1 MASFA
6 THILVIPFP
15 GQGHIAPLLDFTHH
29 LLLHA
34 TASLTVTVVVT
45 PKNLQLLQPL
55 LSFHPSTA
63 ISALVLPLPPHPSLP
78 SGAENTKD
86 LPPDSFLSIFAA
98 LPGLQG
104 PLLRWFATHP
114 SPPSAIIS
122 DLFLGWTHHLAEKLS
137 IKRFVFSPS
146 AAFAMSMILCL
157 QTNPPPL
164 PKTESGEIDLNA
176 VVSINDA
183 PGRPEFFFWQLLMP
197 YKMLVSSDGPN
208 PPLFKANYTANHSS
222 WGYIIN
228 TFTGLESVYLNHV
241 KTSLG
246 HDRVWAVGPLFLPTV
261 TDDKVRSDPV
271 SEHILSWLD
280 TCQDSEVV
288 YVSFGTQNMLTQEQV
303 NVLALGLE
311 KSGIRFVWKFKEPSL
326 GHVDGHDLGKIPHG
340 FEDRVAGRGLVIR
353 DWVSQVLILNHR
365 AVGSFLSHCGWN
377 SILEGL
383 VARVMILTWPL
394 GADQYYNAKLLV
406 DILKVGV
413 RISQPNEILPN
424 SDHLAKV
431 LRESVSQS
439 AYKEERTR
447 AMQLGKEA
455 IDSMSKDGSSY
466 KDLEMLVQHLI
477 QLPKPMLSEH
487 DKNKWI
493 EES

>member
-34 TASLTVTVVVT
+34 ADSLTVTVVVT
-45 PKNLQLLQPL
+45 PKNLDLLQPL

-78 SGAENTKD
+78 SGAGAENTND
-86 LPPDSFLSIFAA
+86 LPPDSFFSIFSAF
-98 LPGLQG
+98 PGIQG

-114 SPPSAIIS
+114 FPPSAIIS

-137 IKRFVFSPS
+137 IKRFVFFPS
-146 AAFAMSMILCL
+146 AAFAASVCL
-157 QTNPPPL
+157 GLMTNSYPL
-164 PKTESGEIDLNA
+164 PKTESGEIDINA
-176 VVSINDA
+176 VLSVSDT
-183 PGRPEFFFWQLLMP
+183 PGQPEFFCWQLLMA
-197 YKMLVSSDGPN
+197 YKRFVYSDGP
-208 PPLFKANYTANHSS
+208 FKANYTANHSS

-228 TFTGLESVYLNHV
+228 TFTGLESVYLNHL

-261 TDDKVRSDPV
+261 DQVRSDPV
-271 SEHILSWLD
+271 SDNILSWLD
-280 TCQDSEVV
+280 TCRDSEVV

-311 KSGIRFVWKFKEPSL
+311 ESGVRFVWKFKEPSL
-326 GHVDGHDLGKIPHG
+326 GHVEDQDLGKLPPG

-353 DWVSQVLILNHR
+353 DWVSQVSILNHR

-377 SILEGL
+377 STLEGL
-383 VARVMILTWPL
+383 VARVLILTWPL
-394 GADQYYNAKLLV
+394 GADQYYNEKLLV

-413 RISQPNEILPN
+413 RVSQANQNLPN

-439 AYKEERTR
+439 TYKEERAR

-455 IDSMSKDGSSY
+455 IDSMNKDGSSY

-477 QLPKPMLSEH
+477 QLPKPVSNYNLFMC
-487 DKNKWI
+487 
-493 EES
+493 

>member
-1 MASFA
+1 MASLA

-15 GQGHIAPLLDFTHH
+15 GQGHMAPLLDLTHH
-29 LLLHA
+29 LLLYA
-34 TASLTVTVVVT
+34 ADSLTVTFLVT
-45 PKNLQLLQPL
+45 PKNLDLLRPL
-55 LSFHPSTA
+55 LCLHPSSA

-86 LPPDSFLSIFAA
+86 LPPDSFFSIFTA

-146 AAFAMSMILCL
+146 AAFASSVSLCL
-157 QTNPPPL
+157 RTNPPPL
-164 PKTESGEIDLNA
+164 PKTESGEIDINA
-176 VVSINDA
+176 VLSISDA
-183 PGRPEFFFWQLLMP
+183 PGQPEFFCSQILML
-197 YKMLVSSDGPN
+197 YRMLVPSDGPN
-208 PPLFKANYTANHSS
+208 PPLFKTNHAANYSS

-241 KTSLG
+241 KTLLG
-246 HDRVWAVGPLFLPTV
+246 HDRVWAVGPLFLPTY
-261 TDDKVRSDPV
+261 DQLISDPV
-271 SEHILSWLD
+271 SDNILSWFD

-311 KSGIRFVWKFKEPSL
+311 ESGVRFVWKFKEPSL
-326 GHVDGHDLGKIPHG
+326 GHVEGQDLGKLPPG

-353 DWVSQVLILNHR
+353 DWVSQVSILNHR

-377 SILEGL
+377 STLEGL
-383 VARVMILTWPL
+383 VARVLILTWPL
-394 GADQYYNAKLLV
+394 GADQYYNEKLLV

-413 RISQPNEILPN
+413 RVSQANQNLPN

-439 AYKEERTR
+439 TYKEERAR
-447 AMQLGKEA
+447 AMQLGEEA
-455 IDSMSKDGSSY
+455 IASMSKDGSSY
-466 KDLEMLVQHLI
+466 MNLDMLVQHLI
-477 QLPKPMLSEH
+477 QLPKSVF
-487 DKNKWI
+487 N
-493 EES
+493 